1 MNSKTLLIL
10 GSLIFGLSSPAHAQ
24 AKQENQ
30 TEQAKIVTMEEI
42 KNIPETFW
50 ESGFVLNGCK
60 IEFPCKL
67 IDLMQA
73 GDYKSSAR
81 DTTIPPTGENEYW
94 SVTLTN
100 GKGEEINVSVFNPTA
115 RELDEADCI
124 VNSVSI
130 GSYSDNRHIVPDFA
144 VFGLTSKVAI
154 REEVVETVEKYCG
167 APAYV
172 VECPDWDL
180 YQFYDKKP
188 TEANPAHWSNIKIEI
203 TISKMDSIYNE
214 RMIGFE
220 FKHAGDFYRR
230 QK

>member
-10 GSLIFGLSSPAHAQ
+10 GAVIFGLNSPANAQ
-24 AKQENQ
+24 AKRENQ
-30 TEQAKIVTMEEI
+30 TGQAKIVTMEDI
-42 KNIPETFW
+42 KNIPKRFW
-50 ESGFVLNGCK
+50 ESGFVLNGRK

-67 IDLMQA
+67 LDLMQA
-73 GDYKSSAR
+73 GNYKSSAR
-81 DTTIPPTGENEYW
+81 DTTIPPTGGNEYW

-115 RELDEADCI
+115 QEQDEADCI
-124 VNSVSI
+124 VNSISI

-144 VFGLTSKVAI
+144 VFGLTSKVAT
-154 REEVVETVEKYCG
+154 REEVVKTVEKYCG
-167 APAYV
+167 VPAYV

-188 TEANPAHWSNIKIEI
+188 TEANPAHWSNIEIEI
-203 TISKMDSIYNE
+203 TISNMDSIYNE
-214 RMIGFE
+214 RIIGFE